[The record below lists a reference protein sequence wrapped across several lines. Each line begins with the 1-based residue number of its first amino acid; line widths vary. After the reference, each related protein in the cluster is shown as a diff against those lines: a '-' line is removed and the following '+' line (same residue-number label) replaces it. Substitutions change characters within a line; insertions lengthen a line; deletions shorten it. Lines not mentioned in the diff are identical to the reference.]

1 MSLSEEQK
9 SATSTP
15 LVGERGETSAAGSD
29 LEEERTAK
37 QMKLEEEDS
46 DNYSNVSS
54 SNSSSTPSTVA
65 KRGLRGKR
73 AKRKSLS
80 FKCTNFLK
88 VRRDATLFCG

>member
-1 MSLSEEQK
+1 
-9 SATSTP
+9 
-15 LVGERGETSAAGSD
+15 
-29 LEEERTAK
+29 
-37 QMKLEEEDS
+37 MKLEEEDS
-46 DNYSNVSS
+46 DNDSNVSS

-88 VRRDATLFCG
+88 VRRDATCFVDELLSLLTLVG